1 MSDAIDNQLDE
12 ISKKITDKEIEEAF
26 KGAEAFAL
34 IPILKLI
41 YHTTQIDYSK
51 EFKIKIPFSSKKA
64 NLIPIGEIE
73 INETEFNKLTVNEQN
88 ENISVSYKLYLDLV
102 DSTYDL
108 NQTLIDNNLL
118 SPDIL
123 SLNDELNDKKKDQLI
138 QIITFL
144 THSAKLIFDSLKNK
158 YSELLKYEI
167 TLDQNTS
174 IYLDHE
180 KPLRLG
186 LNIKKTYLT

>member
-1 MSDAIDNQLDE
+1 MSNAIDNQLDE

-73 INETEFNKLTVNEQN
+73 INETEFNNVNEQN

-102 DSTYDL
+102 DSTYNL
-108 NQTLIDNNLL
+108 NQTLINNNLL
-118 SPDIL
+118 SPDIV
-123 SLNDELNDKKKDQLI
+123 SLKDEPNDKKKEQLI

-158 YSELLKYEI
+158 YSELCKYDI

-186 LNIKKTYLT
+186 LNIKKN

>member
-1 MSDAIDNQLDE
+1 MSNAIDNQLDE

-41 YHTTQIDYSK
+41 YHTTQIDYYK
-51 EFKIKIPFSSKKA
+51 EFKIKIPFSSNKA
-64 NLIPIGEIE
+64 HLIPISEIE
-73 INETEFNKLTVNEQN
+73 INETEFNNVTEQN
-88 ENISVSYKLYLDLV
+88 VNISYKLYLDFV

-108 NQTLIDNNLL
+108 DQTLIDNNLL
-118 SPDIL
+118 SPGVL
-123 SLNDELNDKKKDQLI
+123 SLNDEPNDKKKEQLI

-158 YSELLKYEI
+158 YSELFKYDI

-186 LNIKKTYLT
+186 VNIKKT

>member
-1 MSDAIDNQLDE
+1 MSQNIDNQLNE

-41 YHTTQIDYSK
+41 YHTTQIDYAK
-51 EFKIKIPFSSKKA
+51 EFKIKIPLSSNKA
-64 NLIPIGEIE
+64 NNIPISEIE
-73 INETEFNKLTVNEQN
+73 INDTEQS
-88 ENISVSYKLYLDLV
+88 IIYKLYLDLV
-102 DSTYDL
+102 DSSYNLDQEL
-108 NQTLIDNNLL
+108 INNQLL
-118 SPDIL
+118 SLDVL
-123 SLNDELNDKKKDQLI
+123 TLNDEPSSKKKDQLI

-158 YSELLKYEI
+158 YSEILEYNI
-167 TLDQNTS
+167 VLDENTT
-174 IYLDHE
+174 IYLDYT

-186 LNIKKTYLT
+186 VKIKKIVN

>member
-1 MSDAIDNQLDE
+1 MSNAIDNQLDE
-12 ISKKITDKEIEEAF
+12 ISQKITDKEIEEAF

-51 EFKIKIPFSSKKA
+51 EFNIKIPLSSKKA
-64 NLIPIGEIE
+64 NMIPISEIE
-73 INETEFNKLTVNEQN
+73 IHETEFNNLTVNVN
-88 ENISVSYKLYLDLV
+88 ENISGSYKLYLDLV

-108 NQTLIDNNLL
+108 NKILIDNNLL
-118 SPDIL
+118 SPEIL
-123 SLNDELNDKKKDQLI
+123 SLNDEPNEKRKEQLI

-144 THSAKLIFDSLKNK
+144 THSAKLIFDSLKNN
-158 YSELLKYEI
+158 YSELFKYDI

-186 LNIKKTYLT
+186 VNIKKT

>member
-1 MSDAIDNQLDE
+1 MSNAIDNQLDE

-64 NLIPIGEIE
+64 NLIPISEIE
-73 INETEFNKLTVNEQN
+73 INETEFNNVDEQN

-118 SPDIL
+118 SPEIL
-123 SLNDELNDKKKDQLI
+123 SLNDEPNDKKKEQLI

-158 YSELLKYEI
+158 YSELFKYEI

>member
-1 MSDAIDNQLDE
+1 MSNAIDNQLDE

-118 SPDIL
+118 SPEIL
-123 SLNDELNDKKKDQLI
+123 SLNDEPNDKKKDQLI

-144 THSAKLIFDSLKNK
+144 THSAKLIFDSLKNN
-158 YSELLKYEI
+158 YSELFKYDI

>member
-1 MSDAIDNQLDE
+1 MSDAIDNQLAD

-51 EFKIKIPFSSKKA
+51 EFKIKIPFSSNKSH
-64 NLIPIGEIE
+64 LIPISEIE
-73 INETEFNKLTVNEQN
+73 INNTELDSVNGQN
-88 ENISVSYKLYLDLV
+88 ENIQVSYKLYLDLV

-108 NQTLIDNNLL
+108 NRTLIDNNLL
-118 SPDIL
+118 SQNIL
-123 SLNDELNDKKKDQLI
+123 SLNDEPNDKKKEQLI

-158 YSELLKYEI
+158 YPELFKYEI
-167 TLDQNTS
+167 TMDQNTS

-186 LNIKKTYLT
+186 LNIKKT

>member
-1 MSDAIDNQLDE
+1 MSNAIDNQLDE

-118 SPDIL
+118 SPEIL
-123 SLNDELNDKKKDQLI
+123 SLNDEPNDKKKDQLI

>member
-1 MSDAIDNQLDE
+1 MSNAIDNQLDE

-73 INETEFNKLTVNEQN
+73 INEPEFNKLTVNEQN

-123 SLNDELNDKKKDQLI
+123 SLNDEPNDKKKDQLI

-158 YSELLKYEI
+158 YSELVKYEI

>member
-1 MSDAIDNQLDE
+1 MSNAIDNQLDE

-118 SPDIL
+118 SPEIL
-123 SLNDELNDKKKDQLI
+123 SLNDEPNDKKKDQLI

-174 IYLDHE
+174 IYLDHK